1 MVTFWHVFLFYVAYI
16 EDNTENDLN
25 YEKFIVYLLKSP
37 RKEIFLSGYFPHN
50 KDAGLWWSLPI
61 ILSCFSKRVFQGSRW
76 CMFPKFRLWI
86 DLNPSC
92 RRWSD

>member
-50 KDAGLWWSLPI
+50 KDAGL
-61 ILSCFSKRVFQGSRW
+61 
-76 CMFPKFRLWI
+76 
-86 DLNPSC
+86 
-92 RRWSD
+92 